1 MAFLKSDFEFT
12 GSIGGLSAYNLPG
25 VDGTVLRTKGGGD
38 KKKIL
43 TAASCKLTRQ
53 NAAEYGACG
62 KMGGSIRRSMLP
74 MVPLADHNF
83 VSNLNALAKII
94 QLLDTEGHRG
104 ERSIALSGRKE
115 YLRGFS
121 LNKNTAFESIV
132 RHPLE
137 YQIDRGA
144 GKAVV
149 LLPELMQGVNL
160 MTSRQYPVFR
170 FLVNL
175 GCVADRTFGLK
186 GYLNEEDMESCCFY
200 TGWHHTQALFE
211 AREVLVEL
219 KDPSA
224 IGDTTTL
231 ILSVGIQMGTPV
243 SDLVVNPAKHGG
255 CAKIIGVG

>member
-12 GSIGGLSAYNLPG
+12 GSIGNVSAYKLPG
-25 VDGTVLRTKGGGD
+25 VDGTVLRTKGGAD
-38 KKKIL
+38 RKKIL
-43 TAASCKLTRQ
+43 AATSCKLTRQ
-53 NAAEYGACG
+53 NAAEYGECG

-74 MVPLADHNF
+74 MIPLADHNF

-94 QLLDTEGHRG
+94 QLFDTEGNRG
-104 ERSIALSGRKE
+104 ERSIALSARKE

-121 LNKNTAFESIV
+121 LNKNTSFESIV
-132 RHPLE
+132 RHPIE
-137 YQIDRGA
+137 YQIDRAA

-149 LLPELMQGVNL
+149 LLPELMPGVNL
-160 MTSRQYPVFR
+160 MTSRQDPLFR

-175 GCVADRTFGLK
+175 GCVADRTFGTK
-186 GYLNEEDMESCCFY
+186 CHPTEEDMGSCCFY

-224 IGDTTTL
+224 IKDTTTL
-231 ILSVGIQMGTPV
+231 ILSVGIQMGSPV

>member
-1 MAFLKSDFEFT
+1 M
-12 GSIGGLSAYNLPG
+12 GNLSAYKLPG
-25 VDGTVLRTKGGGD
+25 VEGTVLRTKGGAD
-38 KKKIL
+38 RKKIF

-53 NAAEYGACG
+53 NAAEYGKCG

-94 QLLDTEGHRG
+94 QLLDKEGNRG
-104 ERSIALSGRKE
+104 ERSISLSARKE

-132 RHPLE
+132 RHPIE

-149 LLPELMQGVNL
+149 LLPELMPGVNL
-160 MTSRQYPVFR
+160 MTSRQYPLFR

-175 GCVADRTFGLK
+175 GCVADRTFGK
-186 GYLNEEDMESCCFY
+186 SYLNEEDMESCCFY
-200 TGWHHTQALFE
+200 TGWHHTLALFE

-224 IGDTTTL
+224 IVDTTTL
-231 ILSVGIQMGTPV
+231 ILSVGIQMGSPV

>member
-12 GSIGGLSAYNLPG
+12 GSIGNISAYKLPG

-43 TAASCKLTRQ
+43 TKASCKLTRQ
-53 NAAEYGACG
+53 NAAEYGGCG
-62 KMGGSIRRSMLP
+62 KIVGSIRRSMLP
-74 MVPLADHNF
+74 MVALADHNF

-94 QLLDTEGHRG
+94 QLQDTEGNRG
-104 ERSIALSGRKE
+104 ERTIALSARKE

-175 GCVADRTFGLK
+175 GCVVDRTFGTH
-186 GYLNEEDMESCCFY
+186 GYRTEEDMESCCFY

-219 KDPSA
+219 KDPSV

-231 ILSVGIQMGTPV
+231 ILSVGIQMGVPV